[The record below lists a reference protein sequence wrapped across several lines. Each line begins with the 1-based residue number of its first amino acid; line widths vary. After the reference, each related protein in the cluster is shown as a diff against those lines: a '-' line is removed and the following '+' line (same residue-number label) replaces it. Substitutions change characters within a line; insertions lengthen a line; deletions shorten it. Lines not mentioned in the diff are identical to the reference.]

1 MGEVPDCIVVNSEAI
16 PDDLIASYKEQG
28 ASPLYLDYHQR
39 EEIKMRGCLCVE
51 APIALVFQEQ
61 KTVKHDPNKLASV
74 IFKLCQSLNA
84 D

>member
-1 MGEVPDCIVVNSEAI
+1 GEVPDCIVVNSEAI
-16 PDDLIASYKEQG
+16 PDDIIASYKEQG